1 MMQSWEM
8 ERMASQHQRNLRAL
22 SGAPQ
27 NSRRGGITAAAATR
41 PTTLRSATGL
51 PVTGGRAVRRA
62 VAGHVGDWLIRA
74 GTRLEGGSI
83 RTS

>member
-27 NSRRGGITAAAATR
+27 NARRGGITAAATR
-41 PTTLRSATGL
+41 PTALRSTTGL

-74 GTRLEGGSI
+74 GTRLEGRSI